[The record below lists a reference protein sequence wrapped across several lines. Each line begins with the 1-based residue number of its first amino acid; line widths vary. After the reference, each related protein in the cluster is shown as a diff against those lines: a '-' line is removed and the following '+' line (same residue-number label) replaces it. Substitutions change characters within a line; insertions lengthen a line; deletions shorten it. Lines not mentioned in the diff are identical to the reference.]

1 MIKYNFFQRQINNL
15 KKEGHRY
22 FIRISRIIFFFYL
35 KKIFIIFLSILL
47 LPFFSILI
55 TILRIKFIEIDAS
68 RMGHLATHFEPYV
81 REIYFKDK
89 LKNNYIVFFNSP
101 YSNRYLFKLYKEF
114 INSNNNIYNV
124 YGYMFWKTIIYF
136 YEKIFSNNIQKNLNV
151 DDFYNDFHD
160 KECLFTIKNKD
171 KFRGEK
177 LLDDLGIPQNS
188 KFICVHN
195 RDNLFLKKK
204 FKHFDFSYHDY
215 RDFSITDM
223 IPALNYFTDCG
234 YYVIR
239 FGAVTQEKINTS
251 NSKII
256 DYANLIN
263 KDKDGFGDIYFNSK
277 CDFYFGSDSGA
288 WNISRLFRRPGF
300 IINSCP
306 LASIFVMKWNY
317 PSIFKRLKNI
327 KTNNIVSIDDMVKNK
342 LHLIDRTQDFQ
353 IKGFEVISNTK
364 DDILEFAKEV
374 ISFTNRKDIF
384 FIKNEKKLK
393 EFHATLFKGQNMK
406 KRNFKNPIGNKFLE
420 NTII

>member
-1 MIKYNFFQRQINNL
+1 MTKYNFFQRQKNNL

-22 FIRISRIIFFFYL
+22 FIRISSIIFFFYL
-35 KKIFIIFLSILL
+35 KKMFFIFFSFLL
-47 LPFFSILI
+47 LPFFSVLI
-55 TILRIKFIEIDAS
+55 NIFRIKFIEIDAS
-68 RMGHLATHFEPYV
+68 RMGHLATHFEPYM
-81 REIYFKDK
+81 REIYFKNR
-89 LKNNYIVFFNSP
+89 LKNNYIVFFQSP
-101 YSNRYLFKLYKEF
+101 YSNKYLLKLYKEF
-114 INSNNNIYNV
+114 INSNKNIFYV
-124 YGYMFWKTIIYF
+124 HGYMFWKTIIRF
-136 YEKIFSNNIQKNLNV
+136 YEKIFPNNIQQNLII
-151 DDFYNDFHD
+151 DDFYNYFHD
-160 KECLFTIKNKD
+160 KECLFAIKNKD
-171 KFRGEK
+171 KLKGKK

-188 KFICVHN
+188 KIICVHN

-204 FKHFDFSYHDY
+204 FKYFDFSYHDY
-215 RDFSITDM
+215 RDFSINDM

-239 FGAVTQEKINTS
+239 FGAYTQEKINTS

-256 DYANLIN
+256 DYANLAN
-263 KDKDGFGDIYFNSK
+263 KDKEGFGDIYLNSK

-288 WNISRLFRRPGF
+288 WNISRLFRKPGF

-327 KTNNIVSIDDMVKNK
+327 KTNQILSVNEMVKNN
-342 LHLIDRTQDFQ
+342 LHLIDRTQDLKT
-353 IKGFEVISNTK
+353 KGFEVISNTK

-374 ISFTNRKDIF
+374 ISFTCRKYNF
-384 FIKNEKKLK
+384 FKKNEKKLN